1 MLLGDLL
8 NQLEDEAVAA
18 ETILHVGDLALI
30 ARMRGKAEAAG
41 LTLGAYASHLAR
53 TYANNDSDAEWLTLI
68 GQMGR
73 ADNPGAVYLERAF
86 VRGMDQS

>member
-8 NQLEDEAVAA
+8 NQLEHEAVAA

-30 ARMRGKAEAAG
+30 ARLRGKAEAAA

-53 TYANNDSDAEWLTLI
+53 TYADSATDDEWLTLI

-86 VRGMDQS
+86 AKVLD